1 MTRELQP
8 CPQYLFLKVL
18 SKTRS
23 PIIFI
28 TKRILRQVSSVV
40 TKSLSVCFHTKTDVD
55 FVSYRRER
63 MIQYSFK
70 IEMHSHFVFRT
81 AKYSKKR
88 LQQNPV
94 RNVFGSGGCQLFR
107 HMGGQFTP
115 PLPPPLLPPHTP
127 PPPQQGQPP
136 QPPRPLGSQ
145 RLRPSCQASLQTTWA
160 AS

>member
-81 AKYSKKR
+81 AKRWDSKK
-88 LQQNPV
+88 QIVCSKNQ
-94 RNVFGSGGCQLFR
+94 SGMFLGAEVAKLFR
-107 HMGGQFTP
+107 HVEGGLKGRSIKRALF
-115 PLPPPLLPPHTP
+115 
-127 PPPQQGQPP
+127 
-136 QPPRPLGSQ
+136 
-145 RLRPSCQASLQTTWA
+145 
-160 AS
+160 

>member
-107 HMGGQFTP
+107 HVGG
-115 PLPPPLLPPHTP
+115 
-127 PPPQQGQPP
+127 
-136 QPPRPLGSQ
+136 LGAKNGLIFQERINSSFSFANKVLETHLG
-145 RLRPSCQASLQTTWA
+145 RRCFKDNETLVF
-160 AS
+160 